1 MESASMQAAG
11 GAALAE
17 LLRSPRFEVFPSSGI
32 EDEVVEHLSNDVK
45 VTVTSSPKQGIET
58 TVQLSA
64 ELARRGFEV
73 VPHVSARLVQDEK
86 HLHDILQGLHDV
98 GVHDIFVIGGDVKEP
113 VGKFAGAFD
122 LLTTMADLGHGFDQ
136 IGIAG
141 YPESHPFISDEM
153 TIRAMSEKAS
163 LATYIVSQLC
173 FEPRIIDSWVAAVR
187 ERGVSLPIYIG
198 LPGVVPRRKLVR
210 LSMKIGVGESARF
223 LRKHGNV
230 VAPLLLRGSYGP
242 GDLIEGLAPHV
253 GDARKIGGFH
263 FFTFNELV
271 RTERWRQQA
280 IRRLG
285 RPAGRAAAST
295 TSRGRTSRA

>member
-1 MESASMQAAG
+1 MKAAG

-17 LLRSPRFEVFPSSGI
+17 LLRSPRYEVFPSSGI
-32 EDEVVEHLSNDVK
+32 EDEVVEQLSNDVK
-45 VTVTSSPKQGIET
+45 VTVTSSPKRGIET
-58 TVQLSA
+58 TLQLGA

-73 VPHVSARLVQDEK
+73 VPHVSARLVKDEK
-86 HLHDILQGLHDV
+86 HLQDILQGLHDV
-98 GVHDIFVIGGDVKEP
+98 GVHDILVIGGDVEEP
-113 VGKFAGAFD
+113 VGTFTSAFD
-122 LLTTMADLGHGFDQ
+122 LLTAMAELGHGLDQ

-173 FEPRIIDSWVAAVR
+173 FEPRTIDGWIAAVR
-187 ERGVSLPIYIG
+187 ERGVDLPIHVGI
-198 LPGVVPRRKLVR
+198 PGPVPRRKLVR
-210 LSMKIGVGESARF
+210 ISTRIGVGESARF

-230 VAPLLLRGSYGP
+230 LARLLLRGSYGP
-242 GDLIEGLAPHV
+242 GYIIEGLAPHT
-253 GDARKIGGFH
+253 GDARNIGGFH
-263 FFTFNELV
+263 IFTFNELE

-285 RPAGRAAAST
+285 RPAAVRPPACSPP
-295 TSRGRTSRA
+295 SRVSRRI